1 MKKLLLLSALVWA
14 FLLAVPDQSRAQLGG
29 GLLGGGTLQNLRNR
43 MTNRNPAI
51 QYDPSVLTPG
61 TPRDE
66 VLAVF
71 GNPNGSQNIN
81 GVQQDVFAFYPNG
94 DKYVDPQIT
103 AGTVAAAVFTSGISL
118 AVKAGRTVIQHN
130 QLTLYQVTYDQYGD
144 VQSVRVVPPNIGS
157 EPTGAGG
164 Q

>member
-1 MKKLLLLSALVWA
+1 MNNWTFRRMGPAVRIPSAPPTSRGEPCDLCARRPRCPLASTHLS
-14 FLLAVPDQSRAQLGG
+14 SSS
-29 GLLGGGTLQNLRNR
+29 
-43 MTNRNPAI
+43 PANEI
-51 QYDPSVLTPG
+51 SISC
-61 TPRDE
+61 
-66 VLAVF
+66 AH
-71 GNPNGSQNIN
+71 GS
-81 GVQQDVFAFYPNG
+81 NG

-118 AVKAGRTVIQHN
+118 ALKAGRTVIQHN

-144 VQSVRVVPPNIGS
+144 VQSVRVIPPNIGS